1 MTGQCAD
8 QPITYEPFPG
18 QDEDNEDK
26 DKWMGWKRMKEES
39 NQSPMKNDSAPAEST
54 SNPSWPLTCFLA
66 YPPLFQPQT
75 LSRIW
80 KSYSTTS
87 YLVFVL
93 SHVNPA
99 PQVPKVWVIPGHR
112 PLDGTTVPRALIV
125 HNDGGFS
132 IQLVRPKQSAT
143 VHLDHR

>member
-54 SNPSWPLTCFLA
+54 SNPSWPLT
-66 YPPLFQPQT
+66 
-75 LSRIW
+75 IW

>member
-1 MTGQCAD
+1 
-8 QPITYEPFPG
+8 
-18 QDEDNEDK
+18 
-26 DKWMGWKRMKEES
+26 MGWKRMKEES
-39 NQSPMKNDSAPAEST
+39 FQSPMKNDSAPAEST

-66 YPPLFQPQT
+66 YPPMFQPQT

-99 PQVPKVWVIPGHR
+99 VKVSSMHCLGYDR
-112 PLDGTTVPRALIV
+112 MG
-125 HNDGGFS
+125 
-132 IQLVRPKQSAT
+132 
-143 VHLDHR
+143 